1 VAAKGNHDKGAAAVS
16 SPAYQGTRL
25 TGRRLKAARA
35 AWISAAM
42 LVLVPTVF
50 SWPAYFGALRQVCDA
65 CLVVPDFAAA
75 LVEAGASVDVWA
87 AWNTARTVVT
97 TLGWA
102 GIGLLIF
109 ARRSDD
115 RRALVTSALLVL
127 AAPGVGGLPFVLKD
141 VAPAW
146 VPFVQLTNFLSGV
159 SIFTLIMTL
168 PTGRFAPR
176 WTLGAWL
183 YLVAVFG
190 PNSFWPGT
198 PLAFSTWPPWATGVF
213 TFIPMFATMVIV
225 PLYRYL
231 RVLTTIERQQA
242 KWVVAGLLGAAAGI
256 FATTFISGRYI
267 ELGNSSAGLQLR
279 GTLIQDVGYFLGPLL
294 IPFSIGVAI
303 LRSQLWEIDVIFR
316 RALIYSVL
324 SAVLALAYF
333 GSVLVLESVFR
344 LFTGQGQN
352 ALVVVLSTLTIAAL
366 IVPLRQRV
374 QQAIDRRFFRRKYD
388 AARTLAG
395 FAASARDETDLQ
407 HLSARLVAVVDETM
421 QPETV
426 GLWLRAGETNDAHR
440 QPGPGQT
447 GAASVRNGLRN

>member
-1 VAAKGNHDKGAAAVS
+1 
-16 SPAYQGTRL
+16 
-25 TGRRLKAARA
+25 
-35 AWISAAM
+35 
-42 LVLVPTVF
+42 
-50 SWPAYFGALRQVCDA
+50 
-65 CLVVPDFAAA
+65 
-75 LVEAGASVDVWA
+75 
-87 AWNTARTVVT
+87 
-97 TLGWA
+97 
-102 GIGLLIF
+102 
-109 ARRSDD
+109 
-115 RRALVTSALLVL
+115 
-127 AAPGVGGLPFVLKD
+127 
-141 VAPAW
+141 
-146 VPFVQLTNFLSGV
+146 
-159 SIFTLIMTL
+159 
-168 PTGRFAPR
+168 
-176 WTLGAWL
+176 
-183 YLVAVFG
+183 
-190 PNSFWPGT
+190 
-198 PLAFSTWPPWATGVF
+198 
-213 TFIPMFATMVIV
+213 MFATMIIV

-231 RVLTTIERQQA
+231 RVFTTIERQQA

-256 FATTFISGRYI
+256 FATTFISGPYI
-267 ELGNSSAGLQLR
+267 GLENSSAGLQLH

-294 IPFSIGVAI
+294 IPISIGVAI
-303 LRSQLWEIDVIFR
+303 LRSQLWGIDVIIR

-324 SAVLALAYF
+324 SAVLVLAYF

-344 LFTGQGQN
+344 FITGQGQN